1 MHTLSI
7 AYNNDSKDFF
17 QATSELL
24 KNNYPQVT
32 LSGYNESAFKSRN
45 KAFKLK
51 GGWSARMTPFVLITD
66 EEGNP
71 LKAFY
76 SEAEECTIDNIKFY
90 LDTLITALN
99 ENEYESSNHQHI
111 N

>member
-1 MHTLSI
+1 MCTLSI
-7 AYNNDSKDFF
+7 AYNNDSKEFF
-17 QATSELL
+17 HVISELL
-24 KNNYPQVT
+24 KNDYPQVT
-32 LSGYNESAFKSRN
+32 LSGYNENVFKSRN

-51 GGWSARMTPFVLITD
+51 GGWSARMTPFALITN

-76 SEAEECTIDNIKFY
+76 SEAEECTVDNIKFY
-90 LDTLITALN
+90 LDTIITSLN
-99 ENEYESSNHQHI
+99 ENEYESSNHQQV

>member
-1 MHTLSI
+1 MPTLSI
-7 AYNNDSKDFF
+7 AYNNDSKEFF
-17 QATSELL
+17 QAISELL
-24 KNNYPQVT
+24 KNDYPQVA

-51 GGWSARMTPFVLITD
+51 GGWSARRTPFALITD

-90 LDTLITALN
+90 LDTIITSLKA
-99 ENEYESSNHQHI
+99 NEYESSNHQ
-111 N
+111 

>member
-1 MHTLSI
+1 MYTLSI

-24 KNNYPQVT
+24 KNDYPQVA
-32 LSGYNESAFKSRN
+32 LSGYNESVFKSRN

-51 GGWSARMTPFVLITD
+51 GGWSARKTPFALITD
-66 EEGNP
+66 EEDNP
-71 LKAFY
+71 IKAFY

-90 LDTLITALN
+90 LDTIITSLKA
-99 ENEYESSNHQHI
+99 NEYESSNHQQV

>member
-1 MHTLSI
+1 MYTLSI

-17 QATSELL
+17 QAISELL
-24 KNNYPQVT
+24 KNDYSSVT
-32 LSGYNESAFKSRN
+32 LLGYNESTFKSRN

-51 GGWSARMTPFVLITD
+51 GGWSARMTPFTLITD
-66 EEGNP
+66 AEGNP

-90 LDTLITALN
+90 LDTIITSLK
-99 ENEYESSNHQHI
+99 ENEYESSNHQQV

>member
-1 MHTLSI
+1 MPTLSI
-7 AYNNDSKDFF
+7 AYNNDSKEFF
-17 QATSELL
+17 QAISELL
-24 KNNYPQVT
+24 KNDYPQVA

-51 GGWSARMTPFVLITD
+51 GGWSARKTPFALITD

-76 SEAEECTIDNIKFY
+76 SEVEECTIDNIKFY
-90 LDTLITALN
+90 LDTIITSLKT
-99 ENEYESSNHQHI
+99 NEYESSNHQQV